1 MPKGHGRH
9 PWPFVFPGAGA
20 HGAQATDQARQA
32 ARDAACPGG
41 VSVGDTNTT
50 RDRPVKLRLRL
61 LPSLLLVAAA
71 LAGCDDEP
79 TGGCACTEEFR
90 TFTVTVL
97 DDAMQPAQGVT
108 LTRTNLRTGRVLEP
122 GWLGLL
128 VPGTYLVTD
137 DGDHVFVRRRRCD
150 DRRDRGRTRPR

>member
-1 MPKGHGRH
+1 
-9 PWPFVFPGAGA
+9 
-20 HGAQATDQARQA
+20 
-32 ARDAACPGG
+32 
-41 VSVGDTNTT
+41 
-50 RDRPVKLRLRL
+50 VKLRLRL

-137 DGDHVFVRRRRCD
+137 DGDRDEFSSAGDTVRVTGTQPGASFTADFVFAVPDPCRCHVVRLAGPD
-150 DRRDRGRTRPR
+150 TVTIGEQP